1 MKKNIFGVVR
11 FLAGFAILGLLVA
24 GAEDGMGVYYSNYFQ
39 GKHTA
44 DGGVFDQEGLT
55 AAHKTLK
62 FGTKVKVTN
71 PETKQSVVVTI
82 TDRMA
87 PNNTNLI
94 DLTHRAAREI
104 GIEKK
109 GRALVNVAVEK

>member
-1 MKKNIFGVVR
+1 MKKH
-11 FLAGFAILGLLVA
+11 FLFAMYLLGYTVTGLA
-24 GAEDGMGVYYSNYFQ
+24 IASADDGMGVHYSNYFQ

-55 AAHKTLK
+55 AAHKTLR

-87 PNNTNLI
+87 PSNTNLI
-94 DLTHRAAREI
+94 DLTRRAAREI

-109 GRALVNVAVEK
+109 GRAPVSLEVQP